1 MAWRPPLLLLL
12 PWLVAAVSGNMAP
25 VFNMT
30 SVVVPEDLLRGAV
43 AFVLTAYDADGDPLH
58 FGLEGADAFYFSVN
72 ANTGSVTL
80 VASLDRETKPRLS
93 LNVLVSDGKN
103 QMVTKRLTVIV
114 EDRNDNRPLF
124 QNEPYMA
131 DVPENVPNGTTI
143 INVLAEDKDSGP
155 ASHVSYQIVEVT
167 PNNAKNHDLFRV
179 LGNGTVLL
187 NGLLNYMQQST
198 YYLIRINATDG
209 GGQLYGK
216 PVYQTTSTSVSV
228 NVLDQ
233 PDLDPQFL
241 NEPYVGSVPE
251 NCPLGTSVLTVSAM
265 DRDTGVN
272 DVILY
277 SLTNTSLPF
286 AINNTTG
293 TITVTGALDRESLPS
308 DELLLEVL
316 ARERNLDIHNQPAQ
330 ARATVTV
337 RVTDIND
344 NRPQF
349 YRCVLPHCD
358 FTRPPQHRFE
368 GHIAEHASARLP
380 VANLNIVAR
389 DPDKGSNG
397 TFELSLQGRDA
408 AAFSVLPSRVTGE
421 GEVQLLVQ
429 NPVLVDYERVPEMT
443 VEIIANDTR
452 NPANCCSVATVTIR
466 LEDINDHSPTF
477 NQSVYKLYVMENS
490 PTDTVISRGIM
501 ATDPD
506 TGAFGNISYQLLPES
521 IQDIF
526 AVNAV
531 SGEVLVRNGS
541 LLDREMRAVYY
552 ATLQATDGAHLTGST
567 LLEITLEDDNDND
580 PVVTGTYK
588 IFVVEGQEN
597 VSVQIQAYDNDEPGT
612 NNSRLR
618 FTLEPGP
625 FSANFT
631 IDPDTGLLRSLGPL
645 DREALNETW
654 RGQMGVTV
662 RVQDSG
668 QPLRST
674 LVNVTITVEDVN
686 DNAPVFIGLPY
697 KFEVQ
702 EHPAGGFVGSVEAM
716 DADQTDVNQ
725 RISFVKNGSG
735 SSNFLLRSH
744 CLGPGHYQG
753 LLSLDPDVPL
763 DYEQL
768 SQPVFNLTVLAQNT
782 ATDDTLTTVST
793 VVQVVITDINDEPP
807 TIQPSPLP
815 DARVAENSTGPQPEL
830 LTTVQ
835 ASDPD
840 TNHTLSF
847 QELGLSCYKGGAPM
861 GSVCHGW
868 FHLAPNGSVFANRS
882 EIDYEACD
890 LARLTLRVHDNSTVF
905 GSAYSQNETLR
916 IIIEDANDNSP
927 EFLPIKDTFVVIP
940 DLSPMDL
947 QVAVVKAWDMDT
959 GPRGVITFAIRRII
973 FIQEGGLEHTLDNL
987 FKVVTS
993 AKDGT
998 YVGSIQVASNLD
1010 GSLKGQYRVT
1020 VEAMDG
1026 AVPVLSTQAV
1036 LDIFTVDQSYRIR
1049 LQFRRT
1055 VDEVQGNTEQIKIAL
1070 TAATKTTVYVAAI
1083 RALEGA
1089 PASRSARAAAHS
1101 VMEAYFIYSNGTAL
1115 DFHQF
1120 STIVQSDPQALTQL
1134 VQLGLAVI
1142 DPGETAQT
1150 DKQKELVGV
1159 IAGLA
1164 GALALLILLMA
1175 VVLVSSSRSYRRKL
1189 TALKALQTATT
1200 LAPDTVQQGPAI
1212 PGTNKYNAE
1221 RANPVLN
1228 LALSLDED
1236 DRDSSLDST
1245 SVNSLDEN
1253 AVDVA
1258 EEGSAMPRGRVGASA
1273 HTDSGKEPLAAALW
1287 GHRAHPST
1295 GMAQPPGAS
1304 SPAVMRLSTPSLDT
1318 TDL

>member
-1 MAWRPPLLLLL
+1 MAWRPLLLL
-12 PWLVAAVSGNMAP
+12 PWLVAAVSGNTAP

-30 SVVVPEDLLRGAV
+30 LVDVPEDLPRGAV

-72 ANTGSVTL
+72 SNTGNVTL

-103 QMVTKRLTVIV
+103 QVVTKRLTVIV

-124 QNEPYMA
+124 QNEPYTA
-131 DVPENVPNGTTI
+131 NVPENAPNGTTI

-155 ASHVSYQIVEVT
+155 ASRVSYQIVEVT
-167 PNNAKNHDLFRV
+167 PNNAKNDDLFRV
-179 LGNGTVLL
+179 LGNGTILL
-187 NGLLNYMQQST
+187 NGLLNYIQQST

-209 GGQLYGK
+209 GGQLNGK
-216 PVYQTTSTSVSV
+216 LVYQTTSTSVSV

-272 DVILY
+272 NVILY
-277 SLTNTSLPF
+277 SLTNISLPF
-286 AINNTTG
+286 AINDTTG
-293 TITVTGALDRESLPS
+293 TITVTGTLDRESLPS

-316 ARERNLDIHNQPAQ
+316 ARERNLDIHNRTAQ
-330 ARATVTV
+330 ARAAVTV
-337 RVTDIND
+337 RVTDVND

-358 FTRPPQHRFE
+358 FTGPPQHRFE

-380 VANLNIVAR
+380 VANLSIVAR

-397 TFELSLQGRDA
+397 TFELSLQGPGA

-421 GEVQLLVQ
+421 GEVQVLVQ
-429 NPVLVDYERVPEMT
+429 NPALVDYEQFDVMT
-443 VEIIANDTR
+443 VEIVANDTR
-452 NPANCCSVATVTIR
+452 NPANCCSVATVTIQ
-466 LEDINDHSPTF
+466 LEDTNDHSPTF
-477 NQSVYKLYVMENS
+477 NQSVYKLYVVENS
-490 PTDTVISRGIM
+490 PPGTVISRGIT

-567 LLEITLEDDNDND
+567 LLEIALEDDNDNA

-588 IFVVEGQEN
+588 VFVVEDQED

-618 FTLEPGP
+618 FMLEPGP

-654 RGQMGVTV
+654 HGQMDVTV

-668 QPLRST
+668 QPPRST
-674 LVNVTITVEDVN
+674 LVNITITVEDVN

-697 KFEVQ
+697 IFEVQ
-702 EHPAGGFVGSVEAM
+702 ERPAGAYVGSVEAV
-716 DADQTDVNQ
+716 DADQTDVNH
-725 RISFVKNGSG
+725 RVSFLFGNGSG
-735 SSNFLLRSH
+735 SSNFLLRTH
-744 CLGPGHYQG
+744 RLGPGHYQG
-753 LLSLDPDVPL
+753 LLSLAPDVPL

-768 SQPVFNLTVLAQNT
+768 SQPVFNLTVRAENA
-782 ATDDTLTTVST
+782 ATDDALTVVST
-793 VVQVVITDINDEPP
+793 VVQVYIIDVNDEPP

-815 DARVAENSTGPQPEL
+815 DARVAENSTGPQLEEV
-830 LTTVQ
+830 TTVQ

-847 QELGLSCYKGGAPM
+847 QELGLSCYKGAAPV

-882 EIDYEACD
+882 EVDYEVCD
-890 LARLTLRVHDNSTVF
+890 LALLALRVHDNSTKS
-905 GSAYSQNETLR
+905 GNAYSQNETLR
-916 IIIEDANDNSP
+916 IIVEDVNDNSP
-927 EFLPIKDTFVVIP
+927 EFLPITDTFVVIP

-947 QVAVVKAWDMDT
+947 QVAVVRATDVDT
-959 GPRGVITFAIRRII
+959 GPRGVITFTILRVI
-973 FIQEGGLEHTLDNL
+973 FIQDGGLERPFENL
-987 FKVVTS
+987 FKVVTT
-993 AKDGT
+993 AKDGV

-1020 VEAMDG
+1020 VEAKDG
-1026 AVPVLSTQAV
+1026 ESPVLSTQAV

-1049 LQFRRT
+1049 LQFKRA
-1055 VDEVQGNTEQIKIAL
+1055 VDEVQANTDQIKMAL
-1070 TAATKTTVYVAAI
+1070 MAATKTTVYVAAI
-1083 RALEGA
+1083 RALVAA
-1089 PASRSARAAAHS
+1089 PASRSARAAAQS
-1101 VMEAYFIYSNGTAL
+1101 VMEAYFVYSNGTAL
-1115 DFHQF
+1115 EFGQF
-1120 STIVQSDPQALTQL
+1120 STIVQSDPQALMEL
-1134 VQLGLAVI
+1134 VQLGLAVR
-1142 DPGETAQT
+1142 GW
-1150 DKQKELVGV
+1150 G
-1159 IAGLA
+1159 GRCC
-1164 GALALLILLMA
+1164 
-1175 VVLVSSSRSYRRKL
+1175 VLPSRSL
-1189 TALKALQTATT
+1189 L
-1200 LAPDTVQQGPAI
+1200 P
-1212 PGTNKYNAE
+1212 

-1253 AVDVA
+1253 TVDVA
-1258 EEGSAMPRGRVGASA
+1258 EEGGAVRGGRAGASA
-1273 HTDSGKEPLAAALW
+1273 RTYSGEEPLAAALW
-1287 GHRAHPST
+1287 GHHAHPST
-1295 GMAQPPGAS
+1295 GMAQPPGEP
-1304 SPAVMRLSTPSLDT
+1304 SPAVMGFSNPSLDT

>member
-1 MAWRPPLLLLL
+1 MT
-12 PWLVAAVSGNMAP
+12 LVD
-25 VFNMT
+25 
-30 SVVVPEDLLRGAV
+30 VPEDLPRGAV
-43 AFVLTAYDADGDPLH
+43 AFVLTAYDTDGDPLH

-72 ANTGSVTL
+72 SSTGSVTL

-124 QNEPYMA
+124 QNEPYTA
-131 DVPENVPNGTTI
+131 NVPENVPNGTTI
-143 INVLAEDKDSGP
+143 INVLATDKDSGP

-167 PNNAKNHDLFRV
+167 PNDAKNHDLFRV

-187 NGLLNYMQQST
+187 NGSLNYTQQST

-286 AINNTTG
+286 AINDTTG

-316 ARERNLDIHNQPAQ
+316 AHERNLDIHNQSAQ
-330 ARATVTV
+330 AQATVTV
-337 RVTDIND
+337 RVTDVND

-349 YRCVLPHCD
+349 YRCVLPRCD
-358 FTRPPQHRFE
+358 FTGPPQHHFK

-380 VANLNIVAR
+380 VANLSIVAR

-397 TFELSLQGRDA
+397 TFELSLQGPDA
-408 AAFSVLPSRVTGE
+408 AAFLVLPSRVTGE

-429 NPVLVDYERVPEMT
+429 NPVLVDYERLHVMT

-452 NPANCCSVATVTIR
+452 NPTNCCSMATVTIQ
-466 LEDINDHSPTF
+466 LEDTNDHSPTF
-477 NQSVYKLYVMENS
+477 NQSVYKLYVVENS
-490 PTDTVISRGIM
+490 PAGTVISRGIT
-501 ATDPD
+501 ASDPD
-506 TGAFGNISYQLLPES
+506 TNAFGNISYQLLPES
-521 IQDIF
+521 IRDIF
-526 AVNAV
+526 AVNAM

-567 LLEITLEDDNDND
+567 LLEIALEDDNDND

-588 IFVVEGQEN
+588 IFVVEDQED

-631 IDPDTGLLRSLGPL
+631 IDPDTGLLHSLGPL

-668 QPLRST
+668 QPPRST
-674 LVNVTITVEDVN
+674 LVNVTVTVEDVN

-697 KFEVQ
+697 RFEVQ
-702 EHPAGGFVGSVEAM
+702 EHPAGNYVGSVEAV
-716 DADQTDVNQ
+716 DADQTDVNH
-725 RISFVKNGSG
+725 RISFLFESGSG

-744 CLGPGHYQG
+744 RLGPGHYQG

-768 SQPVFNLTVLAQNT
+768 SPPVFNLTVQAQNA
-782 ATDDTLTTVST
+782 ATDDALAVVST
-793 VVQVVITDINDEPP
+793 VVQVFIIDVNNKPP

-815 DARVAENSTGPQPEL
+815 DARVAENSTRPQPEL

-847 QELGLSCYKGGAPM
+847 QELGLSCYKGGAPV

-868 FHLAPNGSVFANRS
+868 FHLAPNGSVFANCS
-882 EIDYEACD
+882 KIDYEACD
-890 LARLTLRVHDNSTVF
+890 LARLTLRVHDNSTEF

-940 DLSPMDL
+940 DLSPVDL
-947 QVAVVKAWDMDT
+947 QVAVVKARDMDT
-959 GPRGVITFAIRRII
+959 GPRGVITFTILRVV
-973 FIQEGGLEHTLDNL
+973 FIQEGGLERPLENL
-987 FKVVTS
+987 FKVATT

-1020 VEAMDG
+1020 VEAIDG
-1026 AVPVLSTQAV
+1026 AMPVLSTQAV

-1055 VDEVQGNTEQIKIAL
+1055 VDEVQTNSEQIKIAL

-1083 RALEGA
+1083 RALEAA
-1089 PASRSARAAAHS
+1089 PASRSARAAAQS

-1120 STIVQSDPQALTQL
+1120 STIVQSDPQALTEL

-1142 DPGETAQT
+1142 DPGETVQT
-1150 DKQKELVGV
+1150 DKQKELIGV

-1164 GALALLILLMA
+1164 GALALLILIMA
-1175 VVLVSSSRSYRRKL
+1175 VVLVSSSRSHRRKL

-1258 EEGSAMPRGRVGASA
+1258 EEGGAMPRGRVGASA

-1287 GHRAHPST
+1287 GHHAHPST
-1295 GMAQPPGAS
+1295 GMAQPPGAP
-1304 SPAVMRLSTPSLDT
+1304 SPAVVGISNPSLDT